1 MGICEDCA
9 AEEYELEEF
18 QETPFPSYLLLGA
31 VFGAIPAIFTGS
43 ILFVHA
49 GVIAGT
55 ATEVIR
61 CYKCGKDEDVYEIIE
76 EKEDELGHKTYNRMP
91 FRLYEDVESLDDQF
105 TLEEASKQYVWD
117 ETEGHLMLIQDADNS
132 PEVNISPDY
141 EVSFEADAQLDAG
154 SFDFD
159 MGDFGE
165 GGESGGFGSGEMG
178 GDSGGSDF
186 GGGSGGCD

>member
-1 MGICEDCA
+1 MYEFIEQKENKLGI
-9 AEEYELEEF
+9 
-18 QETPFPSYLLLGA
+18 
-31 VFGAIPAIFTGS
+31 
-43 ILFVHA
+43 
-49 GVIAGT
+49 
-55 ATEVIR
+55 
-61 CYKCGKDEDVYEIIE
+61 
-76 EKEDELGHKTYNRMP
+76 KTYNSVP

-105 TLEEASKQYVWD
+105 TLDETPRQYVWD
-117 ETEGHLMLIQDADNS
+117 ETEGRLMLIQDADNS
-132 PEVNISPDY
+132 PEINMSPAY
-141 EVSFEADAQLDAG
+141 EVSFEGEAQLDTG